1 MECTDYVEADGIS
14 GFVKGL
20 KGLAILNRL
29 SHVTYEIYTI
39 RLVYRNGFA
48 HVAGTGPALAWI
60 VFRNPLAA
68 VWSLVYYRGGP
79 SPNSPRERVVGLI
92 KTVRWIDCLKASR
105 WPP

>member
-1 MECTDYVEADGIS
+1 MKRTDCVEADGIS

-20 KGLAILNRL
+20 KGAAILNRL
-29 SHVTYEIYTI
+29 SRVTSEIYTI
-39 RLVYRNGFA
+39 RLAYRNGFA
-48 HVAGTGPALAWI
+48 HVAGTGAALAWI

-68 VWSLVYYRGGP
+68 VWSLVYYKGSP

-92 KTVRWIDCLKASR
+92 KTVPWIDCLKAGR